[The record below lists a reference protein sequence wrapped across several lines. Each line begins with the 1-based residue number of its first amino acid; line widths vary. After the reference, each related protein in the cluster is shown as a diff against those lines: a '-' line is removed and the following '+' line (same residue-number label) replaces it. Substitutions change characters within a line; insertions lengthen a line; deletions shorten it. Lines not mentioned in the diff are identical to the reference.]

1 MGKFC
6 LSNWDAVVLINSCS
20 SVLTNVTYF
29 KVMKIINTAWAATM
43 YAFNKQ
49 IFYYVLNVK
58 GLISFYILLRQWY
71 IISKLNRHLEIH
83 FYTRTNFEFK
93 SQCSKLYKMIL
104 QEIMLSPFALAV
116 TYIEIFSCT
125 YNSGLLANLAQ
136 KL

>member
-29 KVMKIINTAWAATM
+29 KVMKIINTVRTATM

-49 IFYYVLNVK
+49 IFYHVLNVK

-71 IISKLNRHLEIH
+71 IFLKLNRHLEIY

-116 TYIEIFSCT
+116 TYIEIFSFT
-125 YNSGLLANLAQ
+125 YNSGLLANFAQ